1 MNRRSFFKF
10 LGIGAATAAVAPKML
25 AQPSYSDMMEQIV
38 LTIDRELRKD
48 QLQTILPNDVQVGPE
63 FWEHLKAIQKQRQL
77 GVDDIKA
84 LQKVKNNANRR

>member
-25 AQPSYSDMMEQIV
+25 AQPSYSDMMEQVV

-48 QLQTILPNDVQVGPE
+48 QLQAILPNDVQVGPE
-63 FWEHLKAIQKQRQL
+63 FLEHLKAIQKKQRQL
-77 GVDDIKA
+77 GLDDIKA
-84 LQKVKNNANRR
+84 LQKVKRNA